1 MLGVSSTPS
10 PRGPGRVTA
19 IELQRDAE
27 LRDGLRRYFPHSEVR
42 QFQGDLS
49 NRVYE
54 SLAGVRHVVVE
65 APTGLGKTAA
75 VWAAAKAYA
84 EERRLRILWLT
95 RTASQV
101 RQVASETGATPVYG
115 RRLLCL
121 HEVISRVDQ
130 RRFNQTCRATRQS
143 GRCPYIPAGRGL
155 LRLRRCLS

>member
-1 MLGVSSTPS
+1 
-10 PRGPGRVTA
+10 
-19 IELQRDAE
+19 
-27 LRDGLRRYFPHSEVR
+27 
-42 QFQGDLS
+42 
-49 NRVYE
+49 
-54 SLAGVRHVVVE
+54 VVE

-121 HEVISRVDQ
+121 SHSRLWPE
-130 RRFNQTCRATRQS
+130 AAMPTRGDIQS
-143 GRCPYIPAGRGL
+143 G
-155 LRLRRCLS
+155 SETV